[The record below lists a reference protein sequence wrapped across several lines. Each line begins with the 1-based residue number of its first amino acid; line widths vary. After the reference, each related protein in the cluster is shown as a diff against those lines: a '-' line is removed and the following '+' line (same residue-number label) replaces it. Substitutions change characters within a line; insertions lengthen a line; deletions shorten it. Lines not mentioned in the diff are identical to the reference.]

1 MGWLELVMIAVGLSM
16 DAFAVSL
23 CKGLSLGKVN
33 WKHCLKAGLYF
44 GGFQMG
50 MPILGYYLGSSFSW
64 LIQSVDH
71 WIAFGLLA
79 IIGGNMIRESFQ
91 EEECPDPSMGVKA
104 MLLLA
109 VATSIDALAVGI
121 SFAFLQLEHIWL
133 SCGIIGIITCVLS
146 MIGIKLGSVAGSKR
160 QSLAERIGGIILI
173 LIGVK
178 ILLEHL
184 GILPF

>member
-1 MGWLELVMIAVGLSM
+1 MGWLELVMIAIGLSM

-44 GGFQMG
+44 GASRWGCPFGLLSGQQ
-50 MPILGYYLGSSFSW
+50 LSW

-91 EEECPDPSMGVKA
+91 QEECPDPSMGVKA

-109 VATSIDALAVGI
+109 WPPASTPWRWG
-121 SFAFLQLEHIWL
+121 
-133 SCGIIGIITCVLS
+133 
-146 MIGIKLGSVAGSKR
+146 
-160 QSLAERIGGIILI
+160 
-173 LIGVK
+173 
-178 ILLEHL
+178 
-184 GILPF
+184 